1 MKKRYIFF
9 LIYLSFVGII
19 CFGSGILAK
28 YVTTTNDA
36 ELDFSVGR
44 ILYFNYER
52 SDLYRNSQIVPV
64 VPSVYEE
71 DGEKYTLLET
81 MNVVPGDSL
90 TYHFY
95 VSNFNSVSGDQNIID
110 GLFFPNTSATLS
122 LPMKGEI
129 YNVNSTILY
138 REVPYDETDTTT
150 PNNNV
155 WNNLVEGRYLDLP
168 PASVRK
174 VRYEFKVTVVVD
186 DQVANTDHEDYFDA
200 VLTIKLFIN
209 AASDE

>member
-1 MKKRYIFF
+1 MKKRYILFTTYLVF
-9 LIYLSFVGII
+9 LGLIYLA
-19 CFGSGILAK
+19 SGILAK
-28 YVTTTNDA
+28 YVSVEDS
-36 ELDFSVGR
+36 EIDFTVGS

-52 SDLYRNSQIVPV
+52 SDLYRNNQIVPV
-64 VPSVYEE
+64 TPSVYEE
-71 DGEKYTLLET
+71 DGENFTLLET

-95 VSNFNSVSGDQNIID
+95 VSNFNGTTGDQNIID
-110 GLFFPNTSATLS
+110 GLFFPNTYATLS

-138 REVPYDETDTTT
+138 REVPYDSTDTTT

-155 WNNLVEGRYLDLP
+155 WNNLVEGKYLDLP
-168 PASVRK
+168 PVSMKK
-174 VRYEFKVTVVVD
+174 VKYEFKVTVVVD
-186 DQVANTDHEDYFDA
+186 DQVENTSHEDYFDA

-209 AASDE
+209 AASDQ

>member
-1 MKKRYIFF
+1 MKKRHVL
-9 LIYLSFVGII
+9 LIVYLVFVGLLCI
-19 CFGSGILAK
+19 GSGIFAK
-28 YVTTTNDA
+28 YVTTNDS
-36 ELDFSVGR
+36 EIDFSVGS

-52 SDLYRNSQIVPV
+52 SDLYRNSQAVPV
-64 VPSVYEE
+64 TPSTYEE
-71 DGEKYTLLET
+71 DGETFELLET

-95 VSNFNSVSGDQNIID
+95 VSNFNSVTGDENLID
-110 GLFFPNTSATLS
+110 GLFFPNTHATLS
-122 LPMKGEI
+122 LPMKGAV

-138 REVPYDETDTTT
+138 RAVPYDSTDTSV

-155 WNNLVEGRYLDLP
+155 WSNLVEGNYLDLP
-168 PASVRK
+168 PASVKK

-186 DQVANTDHEDYFDA
+186 DQVENTDHEDYFDA

>member
-1 MKKRYIFF
+1 MQTPQWHGARHR
-9 LIYLSFVGII
+9 
-19 CFGSGILAK
+19 GILFQKCAH
-28 YVTTTNDA
+28 TTA
-36 ELDFSVGR
+36 S
-44 ILYFNYER
+44 R
-52 SDLYRNSQIVPV
+52 SRYAPPNCPADGTIRRADPDRYRNSQIVPV
-64 VPSVYEE
+64 TPSVYEE
-71 DGEKYTLLET
+71 DDENFTLLET

-95 VSNFNSVSGDQNIID
+95 VSNFNSVTGDQNIID
-110 GLFFPNTSATLS
+110 GLFFPNTNATLS

-138 REVPYDETDTTT
+138 REVPYDSTDTTT
-150 PNNNV
+150 PSNNV
-155 WNNLVEGRYLDLP
+155 WNNLVEGNYLDLP
-168 PASVRK
+168 PVSVRK

-186 DQVANTDHEDYFDA
+186 DQVEDTDHEDYFDA

>member
-1 MKKRYIFF
+1 MKKRYIYF
-9 LIYLSFVGII
+9 LVYLVFVGLI
-19 CFGSGILAK
+19 CIGSGIFAK
-28 YVTTTNDA
+28 YASTEDS
-36 ELDFSVGR
+36 EIDFSVGS

-52 SDLYRNSQIVPV
+52 SELYRNNQIVPV
-64 VPSVYEE
+64 TPSVYQE
-71 DGEKYTLLET
+71 DGENFELLET

-95 VSNFNSVSGDQNIID
+95 VSNFNSVTGDQNIID
-110 GLFFPNTSATLS
+110 GLFFPNTNATLS

-138 REVPYDETDTTT
+138 REVPYDSTDTTT
-150 PNNNV
+150 PSNNV
-155 WNNLVEGRYLDLP
+155 WSNLVEGNYLDLP
-168 PASVRK
+168 PVSIRK

-186 DQVANTDHEDYFDA
+186 DQVENTDHEDYFDA

>member
-1 MKKRYIFF
+1 MKKRHVL
-9 LIYLSFVGII
+9 LIVYLVFVGMLCI
-19 CFGSGILAK
+19 GSGIFAK
-28 YVTTTNDA
+28 YASTEDS
-36 ELDFSVGR
+36 EIDFSVGS

-52 SDLYRNSQIVPV
+52 SELYRNNQIVPV
-64 VPSVYEE
+64 TPSVYQE
-71 DGEKYTLLET
+71 DGENFELLET

-95 VSNFNSVSGDQNIID
+95 VSNFNSVTGDQNIID
-110 GLFFPNTSATLS
+110 GLFFPNTNATLS

-138 REVPYDETDTTT
+138 REVPYDSTDTTT
-150 PNNNV
+150 PSNNV
-155 WNNLVEGRYLDLP
+155 WSNLVEGNYLDLP
-168 PASVRK
+168 PVSIRK

-186 DQVANTDHEDYFDA
+186 DQVENTDHEDYFDA